1 MDMGCCYSE
10 FHALCDRQTTGV
22 ASVCMYVCPQL
33 TKIACREL
41 TCLYQFNVQA
51 RSLRAHSLTIARNCT
66 RNEKGDGTGVKKFC
80 KIYRHD

>member
-1 MDMGCCYSE
+1 MSKP
-10 FHALCDRQTTGV
+10 HKH
-22 ASVCMYVCPQL
+22 VCMYVRLQL

-51 RSLRAHSLTIARNCT
+51 RSLRVQSLTIARNCT
-66 RNEKGDGTGVKKFC
+66 RNEKGDGKGVKRFR